1 MSTDLVML
9 DETVSMALVNS
20 ERKSEEELRELI
32 SSMNGLLCGGRV
44 DAADQE
50 ILARSIE
57 ARLGVSMGLGAV
69 VDDGDFE
76 PWLDD
81 AKKQIDPFYWS
92 RYKKLLIRTGL
103 PKDVVTKLDQV
114 TDIILGRLG
123 NPLQETQW
131 DRRGMVVGHVQSG
144 KTANYAGLITKA
156 ADAGYRLIIV
166 IAGIHNNLR
175 NQTQQR
181 IDEGFIGRDTGRM
194 VTGSVRPKVIGV
206 GEFGDMRI
214 PVSLTTAFSD
224 FNKATATNNKSQ
236 IESYNVPI
244 VLVIKKNTHTLR
256 NLIDWLKENSS
267 KGDAEMID
275 QPMLLID
282 DEADNASI
290 NTKYGAKTVGTGT
303 DITRINGQIRELLN
317 VFHRSCYI
325 GYTATPF
332 ANIFIDP
339 ESEDEMYGED
349 LYPKHFIVGL
359 DAPSN
364 YFGGK
369 KVFVDG
375 LPEEGQPEFLRF
387 IEDNEDILPMVHK
400 IDHNLVELPP
410 SLVKALRVFLVART
424 IRNLR
429 GQENKHASMLV
440 NASRFTG
447 VQGLLRNRLHEIL
460 DHILNA
466 LRVNG
471 ARGDSGLNDPEIM
484 ALKDAWECEY
494 SHTEFDWPTVQ
505 AAMLGSVAAA
515 KVIEVNSSRNDL
527 DYTADG
533 QTVIAVGGF
542 SLSRGLTLEGLTVTW
557 FLRNTKMYDTLMQMG
572 RWFGYRPDY
581 EDLCRIWMPS
591 EAISWYSHIA
601 QASEELH
608 LELRNMEMAKA
619 SPMQFGL
626 AVRSHPSSLM
636 VTARNKIGAGQK
648 TIRVGLSSQFV
659 ETARLSVDI
668 AHLDQNRQAAQRLMM
683 DIGGDGHSPATAETV
698 SGGKLLRDVSVEH
711 IDTFLRAWVNA
722 EQSITTQIQPLRDYI
737 SDRTEDELPKWDIL
751 VGSLSKGVKHNGIG
765 WPVIPM
771 ERKIRLGDLDQGF
784 LSIGGRKMRVST
796 RGVERTGLSD
806 ESAASVEEKYRISEN
821 KTEGSKVNYPG
832 YIYRLVRKKPL
843 LALYLIDVNKSKEDA
858 DTIPDN
864 FPNEPVVAWA
874 ISFPTSNRPDERVE
888 YVINTVKQRE
898 LFGEPDVDEEQEIN
912 DV

>member
-1 MSTDLVML
+1 MSADLKML
-9 DETVSMALVNS
+9 DETVSMALVNT

-32 SSMNGLLCGGRV
+32 RSMNQLLCGGRV
-44 DAADQE
+44 GTGEQE
-50 ILARSIE
+50 VLARSIE
-57 ARLGVSMGLGAV
+57 ERLGVSMGLGAV
-69 VDDGDFE
+69 VDDGEFD

-81 AKKQIDPFYWS
+81 AKKRIDPFYWG
-92 RYKKLLIRTGL
+92 RYKKLLVRTGL
-103 PKDVVTKLDQV
+103 PQDVVTKLDQV
-114 TDIILGRLG
+114 TDTILGRLG
-123 NPLQETQW
+123 DPEKETPW

-181 IDEGFIGRDTGRM
+181 VDEGFIGRDTGRM
-194 VTGSVRPKVIGV
+194 ATGNGRPKVIGV
-206 GEFGDMRI
+206 GEFGDTRI

-236 IESYNVPI
+236 IESYNVPV

-256 NLIDWLKENSS
+256 NLIDWLRENSS

-290 NTKYGAKTVGTGT
+290 NTKYGSKTRGNGPDV
-303 DITRINGQIRELLN
+303 TRINGQIRELLN
-317 VFHRSCYI
+317 VFHRSCYV

-339 ESEDEMYGED
+339 ENEDEMFGED

-375 LPEEGQPEFLRF
+375 LPEDGQPEFLRF
-387 IEDNEDILPMVHK
+387 IDDNEDILPMVHP
-400 IDHNLVELPP
+400 IDHELVELPP
-410 SLVKALRVFLVART
+410 SLIRAVRAFLVART

-429 GQENKHASMLV
+429 GQGSKHASMLV

-447 VQGLLRNRLHEIL
+447 VQGRLRNRLHEVLEAI
-460 DHILNA
+460 HNA
-466 LRVNG
+466 LRING
-471 ARGDSGLNDPEIM
+471 ARGEVGLGDPEIA
-484 ALKDAWECEY
+484 ALKEVWDSEY
-494 SHTEFDWPTVQ
+494 GHTEFDWPNVQ
-505 AAMLGSVAAA
+505 AAMLEAVAAA
-515 KVIEVNSSRNDL
+515 KVVEVNSNNNDL

-542 SLSRGLTLEGLTVTW
+542 SLSRGLTLEGLTITW

-581 EDLCRIWMPS
+581 EDLCRIWMPAD
-591 EAISWYSHIA
+591 AISWYSHIA

-608 LELRNMEMAKA
+608 QELRNMEKAKA
-619 SPMQFGL
+619 NPMQFGL

-636 VTARNKIGAGQK
+636 VTARNKLGAGQK
-648 TIRVGLSSQFV
+648 TVSVGLSSQFV
-659 ETARLSVDI
+659 ETARLSVD
-668 AHLDQNRQAAQRLMM
+668 AGELDQNRQAARRFLK
-683 DIGGDGHSPATAETV
+683 DVGGEGHSYVTAGPV
-698 SGGKLLRDVSVEH
+698 SGGNLLRDVRVEH

-722 EQSITTQIQPLRDYI
+722 EQSITTQISPLRQYI
-737 SDRTEDELPKWDIL
+737 SDRAEDELPKWDVL
-751 VGSLSKGVKHNGIG
+751 VGSLSKGNEHNGLG
-765 WPVIPM
+765 WPIIPM
-771 ERKIRLGDLDQGF
+771 ERKILLSDLHQGF

-796 RGVERTGLSD
+796 RGVERTGLTN
-806 ESAASVEEKYRISEN
+806 EAAAVAEEAYRIKEG
-821 KTEGSKVNYPG
+821 KADGSKVNYPG
-832 YIYRLVRKKPL
+832 YIYRAVRNKPL
-843 LALYLIDVNKSKEDA
+843 LALYLIDVTKSIEGADA
-858 DTIPDN
+858 IPRN
-864 FPNEPVVAWA
+864 FPDEPVVAWA
-874 ISFPTSNRPDERVE
+874 ISFPTSSRPDERVE

-898 LFGEPDVDEEQEIN
+898 LFGEPDVDEDLENEN
-912 DV
+912 E